1 MTDKRQKVGQA
12 GEEAAREYL
21 STIGYK
27 IIATNYRCPL
37 GEIDIVARDNQAIVI
52 IEVRSKTS
60 IRFGLP
66 EESLTPVKARRLKR
80 LALYY
85 LQSKVGKEVKCRIDF
100 IAILLDENDLTVLK
114 LNHMRG
120 ILSD

>member
-1 MTDKRQKVGQA
+1 
-12 GEEAAREYL
+12 
-21 STIGYK
+21 
-27 IIATNYRCPL
+27 
-37 GEIDIVARDNQAIVI
+37 VI

-85 LQSKVGKEVKCRIDF
+85 LQSKAGQEVKCRIDF

-120 ILSD
+120 ILAD